1 MKEAG
6 MTVSAA
12 QIAYLAQHS
21 LKTTT
26 GSENPRYSAYWTS
39 EKQLEIFAQSLTADP
54 LFTAMLPLP
63 PSSTIIV
70 EFAKATSGSDDLTA
84 SLFINDV

>member
-1 MKEAG
+1 MGKAG
-6 MTVSAA
+6 MKLTAA
-12 QIAYLAQHS
+12 QKTYLAKNS

-26 GSENPRYSAYWTS
+26 GSEDPRYNAYWTS

-63 PSSTIIV
+63 PSSTVII
-70 EFAKATSGSDDLTA
+70 EFAKATASSDDLTA